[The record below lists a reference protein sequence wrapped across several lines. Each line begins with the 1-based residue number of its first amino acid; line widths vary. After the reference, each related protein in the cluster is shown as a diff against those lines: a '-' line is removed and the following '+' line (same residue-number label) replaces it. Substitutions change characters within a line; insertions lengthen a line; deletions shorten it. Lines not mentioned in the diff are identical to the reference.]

1 LSLPILDFR
10 RASMAKTVPLVGY
23 PLVTRSAVSTV
34 VAFWKDANVSV
45 PTQWQERGAGLFVFL
60 YVIR

>member
-1 LSLPILDFR
+1 
-10 RASMAKTVPLVGY
+10 MAKTVPLVGY